1 MMFSN
6 TLRIGGFNVIELK
19 VEDYHLATRLLQ
31 QVPFNTLFAQSV
43 IQGRNP
49 GRVFVDR
56 REQPGACYIAS
67 AYGMSLLCGESK
79 DPFFQDTL
87 IGYLRNERQQRS
99 QQEWLQ
105 VHPDSWNDLLS
116 SLAETGKI
124 EENTRVNFTFSPSN
138 HQSLMEQLRSEAQQ
152 PEIVAVNEDM
162 FNHFE
167 GSVIPRH
174 FWKEAEQ
181 FLTAGAGFCVIE
193 NSRPASMAFSAYRIE
208 GTLEIGIETAEQSRG
223 KGYAIQA
230 CCALIQYCME
240 QGLEPVW
247 SCRRENEGSYR
258 LAQKLGFIPSVRIPY
273 YLLKL

>member
-1 MMFSN
+1 M
-6 TLRIGGFNVIELK
+6 IELK
-19 VEDYHLATRLLQ
+19 VEDYHLATSLLQ

-87 IGYLRNERQQRS
+87 IGYLRNERQQRN

-116 SLAETGKI
+116 NLAETGKI

-138 HQSLMEQLRSEAQQ
+138 HQRLMEQLRSEAQQ

-174 FWKEAEQ
+174 FWKEAAQ

-193 NSRPASMAFSAYRIE
+193 NGRPASMAFSAYRIE
-208 GTLEIGIETAEQSRG
+208 GTLEIGIETAEQARG

-230 CCALIQYCME
+230 CCALIQYCVE
-240 QGLEPVW
+240 HGLEPVW

>member
-1 MMFSN
+1 M
-6 TLRIGGFNVIELK
+6 IELK
-19 VEDYHLATRLLQ
+19 VEDYHLATGLLQ

-56 REQPGACYIAS
+56 PEQPGACYIAS

-79 DPFFQDTL
+79 DPFFRDAL

-124 EENTRVNFTFSPSN
+124 EEHTRVNFTFNPSN
-138 HQSLMEQLRSEAQQ
+138 HRSLTEQLRSEVQQ
-152 PEIVAVNEDM
+152 PEIVTVNKDI
-162 FNHFE
+162 FNQFD
-167 GSVIPRH
+167 GSVIPRY

-193 NSRPASMAFSAYRIE
+193 HGRPAALAFSAYRIE
-208 GTLEIGIETAEQSRG
+208 GTLEIGIETAEQARG

-230 CCALIQYCME
+230 CCALIRYCMD